1 MIDLEKHRIEAT
13 KIIIEAAQILKED
26 RELGQ
31 DISYK
36 KDKSPVTL
44 LDKKLEIFIRESL
57 FAIFP
62 NTGFIGEEHDAV
74 NQESDYQWI
83 CDPIDGTRSFIE
95 GKKTVA
101 ISLALFFKKIPM
113 IGFINNPI
121 TNELFIGSK
130 AGVFYN
136 DVKIEAKPI
145 RSLANVSINHQ
156 MRHQSDFLKKLK
168 DAEKKKQIK
177 KLYHQGGSVAY
188 NFVSIL
194 KGEAEAYVWSHRKSV
209 NSWDIAG
216 GIALIKYWGGCVTDL
231 DGNEIRFTKE
241 TSLFV
246 ASTNPIIHQQ
256 VLLLLNQ

>member
-13 KIIIEAAQILKED
+13 KIIIEAAHILNENK
-26 RELGQ
+26 ELGQ
-31 DISYK
+31 NVSYK

-57 FAIFP
+57 FSIFP
-62 NTGFIGEEHDAV
+62 STGFIGEEHEAV
-74 NQESDYQWI
+74 NKENDYQWI

-95 GKKTVA
+95 GKDTVA

-113 IGFINNPI
+113 IGLINNPI
-121 TNELFIGSK
+121 TNELFVGSK

-136 DVKIEAKPI
+136 NVKIKAKPI
-145 RSLANVSINHQ
+145 ESFAEVSINHQ
-156 MRHQSDFLKKLK
+156 MRHKSDYLAKLK
-168 DAEKKKQIK
+168 EAQQNKQIK

-194 KGEAEAYVWSHRKSV
+194 KGEANVYVWSHRKSV

-231 DGNEIRFTKE
+231 DGNEICFKKE
-241 TSLFV
+241 TSLLV